1 MAEGRR
7 KRVIGILA
15 AAAVVSAGAFLLIR
29 SRSYKWEITDE
40 YNLDKSRFL
49 YVNWHASPEIIKAK
63 VGEILDYKTFRTGA
77 GSIVMLCAVT
87 DSDDR
92 KASVE
97 FMKKNIL
104 GREAVIAIY
113 GKSADY
119 AGVLYGVVFYDNVN
133 KCLNRELYKKGL
145 VNVNIRNRYF
155 LADKWFNAEAD

>member
-1 MAEGRR
+1 MVR
-7 KRVIGILA
+7 KKVIGVMTGAVVVLA
-15 AAAVVSAGAFLLIR
+15 AAFLLVRGR
-29 SRSYKWEITDE
+29 SSKWAITDE

-49 YVNWHASPEIIKAK
+49 YVNWRASPEIIRAK

-87 DSDDR
+87 DSGDR
-92 KASVE
+92 KASVN

-104 GREAVIAIY
+104 GRETVIAVY

-119 AGVLYGVVFYDNVN
+119 AGVFYGVVFYDGAR
-133 KCLNRELYKKGL
+133 KCLNRELYEKGL
-145 VNVNIRNRYF
+145 VNVDIRNRYF